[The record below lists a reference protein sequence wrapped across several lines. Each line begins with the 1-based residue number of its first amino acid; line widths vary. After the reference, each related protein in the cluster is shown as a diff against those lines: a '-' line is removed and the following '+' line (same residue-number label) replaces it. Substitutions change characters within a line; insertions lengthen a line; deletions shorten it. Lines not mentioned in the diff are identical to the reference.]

1 MSTASGRP
9 GGREPGMRQHDR
21 RLHQPTAPMPTAPT
35 LPMPASYP
43 LAPPLPASP
52 APFPT
57 LPPST
62 PPLPPSALTPAA
74 ASEALSLCRHN
85 RYDDLVQMMD
95 ASDASSGDWSS
106 IADAHGNTMLLVAAQ
121 NGLKR
126 ICKLLL
132 RRGAADVRV
141 VNTQGKGVLHFCQLY
156 GHAQLGE
163 YLRGKGAAE

>member
-1 MSTASGRP
+1 M
-9 GGREPGMRQHDR
+9 
-21 RLHQPTAPMPTAPT
+21 
-35 LPMPASYP
+35 
-43 LAPPLPASP
+43 
-52 APFPT
+52 
-57 LPPST
+57 
-62 PPLPPSALTPAA
+62 TPAA

-95 ASDASSGDWSS
+95 ASDVSSGDWSS

-141 VNTQGKGVLHFCQLY
+141 VNAQGKGVLHYCQLY
-156 GHAQLGE
+156 GHVQLGE
-163 YLRGKGAAE
+163 YLRGKGAEE